1 MGGWKINGRKIMSTI
16 VKVVVGMAL
25 GYGIWTLKNSE
36 ITMEDR
42 VVNLLK
48 SNRFKKI
55 RQALQP
61 NESAKG

>member
-1 MGGWKINGRKIMSTI
+1 MSTI

-61 NESAKG
+61 NEPSKG

>member
-1 MGGWKINGRKIMSTI
+1 MSTI
-16 VKVVVGMAL
+16 VKVVVGMVL

-61 NESAKG
+61 NEPVKG

>member
-1 MGGWKINGRKIMSTI
+1 MSTI